1 MRLDAHA
8 RPVAERAAVV
18 APVAPD
24 LAALVAHYQR
34 ELRLLDWRLDVSYA
48 PDLADVK
55 GRQVWGLC
63 YPVPDNKSARIV
75 IRDPSTP
82 PKGATPEQA
91 AAQVVETV
99 VHELTHLHFAPF
111 GNVTPAA
118 IAAEEQAVWALAEA
132 LIRAKG
138 TPEEAMYARAMLAQI
153 DASKGRASVGPAQND
168 VTSAIGAALR
178 ARFPS
183 DGENC
188 HGPWVQD
195 TFASSVVY
203 ELAGVLYELAFT
215 FDGTTA
221 TLGAEPVRVIRSY
234 SPAPASAPPVLA
246 PAAPMSRAASAPAG
260 DAPMSAPALSQKLI
274 AMLIETAASGDKKAA
289 PIAAA
294 VLSELLGAAPA
305 EEPKPADPPADA
317 PPPPAA
323 RLAPVTVT
331 GSEPDA
337 LLAFGRV
344 ALALLGKTDPGE
356 GIAEIARR
364 SALAVDLETREGALA
379 RDREVLELTERKA
392 LVANLVTLRA
402 ETPHTSG
409 LALGT
414 LVPRLMS
421 EPIAELRARV
431 TAMTAARPAGAG
443 ARAVPAA
450 APSEGGRTMVVQG
463 KSVELTADEVRKCKA
478 MGCEPEDYAALK
490 LARDGGN

>member
-1 MRLDAHA
+1 MRRDAHA
-8 RPVAERAAVV
+8 RPVAERSAVV

-111 GNVTPAA
+111 GNITPAA

-138 TPEEAMYARAMLAQI
+138 TPDEAMYARAMLAQI

-168 VTSAIGAALR
+168 VTSALGAALR

-188 HGPWVQD
+188 QGPWVQD

-203 ELAGVLYELAFT
+203 EVAGVLYELAFT

-305 EEPKPADPPADA
+305 AEEPKPADPPADA

-323 RLAPVTVT
+323 RVAPVTVT

-344 ALALLGKTDPGE
+344 ALAREPQVRAEGEPPLASLARLLAGPLRGLVSAVHILPFYPYTSDDGFSVIDYTAVDPLLGEWPTSSRCRNVSLPTTSR
-356 GIAEIARR
+356 ATVR
-364 SALAVDLETREGALA
+364 TPRESSPLPT
-379 RDREVLELTERKA
+379 V
-392 LVANLVTLRA
+392 
-402 ETPHTSG
+402 
-409 LALGT
+409 
-414 LVPRLMS
+414 
-421 EPIAELRARV
+421 
-431 TAMTAARPAGAG
+431 
-443 ARAVPAA
+443 
-450 APSEGGRTMVVQG
+450 
-463 KSVELTADEVRKCKA
+463 
-478 MGCEPEDYAALK
+478 
-490 LARDGGN
+490 

>member
-1 MRLDAHA
+1 MRRDAHA
-8 RPVAERAAVV
+8 RPVAERAAVA

-48 PDLADVK
+48 PDLADSR
-55 GRQVWGLC
+55 GRPVWGLC
-63 YPVPDNKSARIV
+63 YPTVDAKVATIV
-75 IRDPSTP
+75 IRDPATP
-82 PKGATPEQA
+82 PDGATAEQA
-91 AAQVVETV
+91 AKQVVETV
-99 VHELTHLHFAPF
+99 VHELLHLHFAAF
-111 GNVTPAA
+111 GTSSPAE
-118 IAAEEQAVWALAEA
+118 IAHEEQVVWAISEA
-132 LIRAKG
+132 LINAKG
-138 TPEEAMYARAMLAQI
+138 TPEEGLIARAMLAQI
-153 DASKGRASVGPAQND
+153 DRAKVKASVGPAQND
-168 VTSAIGAALR
+168 VTSALGAALR

-188 HGPWVQD
+188 QGPWVQD

-203 ELAGVLYELAFT
+203 EVAGVLYELAFT

-294 VLSELLGAAPA
+294 VLSELLGAEPA

-323 RLAPVTVT
+323 RVAPVTVT

-409 LALGT
+409 LAVGT
-414 LVPRLMS
+414 LVPRLMA

-431 TAMTAARPAGAG
+431 VALGGSAPKAPAARVVPSADPLESLSERERAMCAEMKLDPA
-443 ARAVPAA
+443 
-450 APSEGGRTMVVQG
+450 T
-463 KSVELTADEVRKCKA
+463 
-478 MGCEPEDYAALK
+478 YAAHK
-490 LARDGGN
+490 ARKVG